1 MISKNV
7 IIVLLVAILGM
18 SILSTGTYLSDVFAK
33 GVNLDENDY
42 ATNFV
47 VTFIDN
53 GGNEFPFYTFSKIA
67 FVRSDDIKFQLE
79 SIPSKDKERYYTF
92 VAESMKSSVPPRF
105 DITIYLMA
113 DDGYI
118 IEKLNYK
125 KCMVEE
131 YFVHVNDSKGKFSF
145 LEDANSKLEIRD
157 ITKFE
162 CSGFSIEA

>member
-7 IIVLLVAILGM
+7 IIILLVAILGM
-18 SILSTGTYLSDVFAK
+18 SILSTSTYLSDVFAK
-33 GVNLDENDY
+33 GVYLEENDY
-42 ATNFV
+42 ATTFV
-47 VTFIDN
+47 VQFTDHE
-53 GGNEFPFYTFSKIA
+53 GEEFSFYSFSKIG
-67 FVRSDDIKFQLE
+67 FVRSDEIKFQLE
-79 SIPSKDKERYYTF
+79 SIPSKDKERYYVF

-162 CSGFSIEA
+162 CSGFSIEV